1 MLHIIGYNDKFN
13 IMISVM

>member
-1 MLHIIGYNDKFN
+1 MAAYNNKFN